1 VQPCFMSDTIS
12 RAQACAEPP
21 EVLVFIR
28 QPKSQTTQVDQ
39 Q

>member
-1 VQPCFMSDTIS
+1 VQPCFMSDAIS
-12 RAQACAEPP
+12 RAQAFAESPL
-21 EVLVFIR
+21 VLVFIR